1 MARTEGALP
10 TELRGRDHAMSA
22 TERLIELRD
31 EDGRRFRAP
40 FTWGSGTLVTTVI
53 TVIAGVLVPLLILLL
68 AYEWI

>member
-1 MARTEGALP
+1 
-10 TELRGRDHAMSA
+10 MSA